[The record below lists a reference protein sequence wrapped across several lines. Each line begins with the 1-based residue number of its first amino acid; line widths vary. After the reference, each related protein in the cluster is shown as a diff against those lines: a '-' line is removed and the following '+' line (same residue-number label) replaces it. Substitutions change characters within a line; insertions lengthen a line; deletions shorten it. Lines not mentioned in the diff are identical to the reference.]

1 VNDAAGQDPPP
12 PLVSVIRHGLW
23 AELRLERAAKRNALS
38 WALAEDLIAALRT
51 LAEDEV
57 QVAVLSATG
66 PVFCAGGDRQ
76 EAVAGRR
83 PPLNEVVEALHAAPF
98 FVIARVEGDV
108 IGAGMALLAP
118 CPVTL
123 CPPSVTFL
131 LPAAGSRDV
140 FPDTFLPALGGVT
153 NDRELLEFALRS
165 EPLTA
170 DRAKEMGLVNAVVPA
185 ESMDEVVAGWVELL
199 LHRPAATAGARRFW
213 RGQRQAQLQAYG
225 PSSTE

>member
-1 VNDAAGQDPPP
+1 VNDAAGQDSAPR
-12 PLVSVIRHGLW
+12 LVSITRHDVW

-51 LAEDEV
+51 LADAEV
-57 QVAVLSATG
+57 QVVVLSATG

-76 EAVAGRR
+76 EAEAGRR
-83 PPLNEVVEALHAAPF
+83 PPLDEVVEALHEAPF
-98 FVIARVEGDV
+98 FVIARVEGHV

-140 FPDTFLPALGGVT
+140 FPGTFLPALGGAAS
-153 NDRELLEFALRS
+153 DRELLEFALRS

-170 DRAKEMGLVNAVVPA
+170 ERARAMGLINAVVPA

-199 LHRPAATAGARRFW
+199 LQRPAATAGARRFW
-213 RGQRQAQLQAYG
+213 RERLQAQLQAG
-225 PSSTE
+225 DPGSTE

>member
-1 VNDAAGQDPPP
+1 MNDAAGQDPPP
-12 PLVSVIRHGLW
+12 PPLVSIIRHGLW

-51 LAEDEV
+51 LADDEV
-57 QVAVLSATG
+57 QVVVAVGHWARLLR
-66 PVFCAGGDRQ
+66 GGDRQ
-76 EAVAGRR
+76 EAAAGRR
-83 PPLNEVVEALHAAPF
+83 PPLDEVVEALHAAPF

-153 NDRELLEFALRS
+153 E
-165 EPLTA
+165 
-170 DRAKEMGLVNAVVPA
+170 
-185 ESMDEVVAGWVELL
+185 
-199 LHRPAATAGARRFW
+199 
-213 RGQRQAQLQAYG
+213 
-225 PSSTE
+225 